1 MPWHNF
7 CLIAAL
13 LSAAAVDHALGQE
26 APEEESDEAVL
37 EVLRVTGSRITRPDY
52 TSLSPTVTIDAE
64 TIRLGGYTQLED
76 LVNDLPQ
83 LAPAFDRTAN
93 NPGNGAVELDL
104 RGLGAKRTLIML
116 NGRRAAPHSVFGAAD
131 INTIP
136 AGLVERVE
144 VVTGG
149 ASAVYGSDAVAGV
162 VNFVLD
168 TDFDGVEAR
177 VQYDR
182 FEEGDGA
189 LRDLN
194 LLFGLGDGPG
204 HLTGFINLQD
214 REQVLAGDRPFTSVI
229 LQEGADGRLV
239 ESGSPG
245 TPAGVLFFG
254 PFVLPDGTLTT
265 NTGGFNASVTFDEN
279 GDPRQYVEPA
289 DLYNFQPSNYLQTPL
304 ERQVFGLFG
313 DYEFSAARGFFELL
327 YSRSETTSQLAP
339 PVSFNFFSMNVDH
352 PLLTPEQQTL
362 LMDNFVPDD
371 SGIVDFFLGRR
382 LPETGPRRITRDSD
396 SLRAVVGI
404 EGRFDFD
411 WDWSVAYSYSETD
424 SDELF
429 ENGVL
434 GSRVAQALLADPGT
448 GECFDPSNG
457 CVPISLFGPGA
468 IPLEAVAFLDAGTR
482 RNRGTVE
489 ENIVTAT
496 LSGRPFELPA
506 GAVST
511 VFGFEYRDLASRVV
525 PDPTLRGEG
534 VLGFGSASA
543 VDGGFDVSEVFF
555 EAYLPLFESHS
566 GHQALGLETGYRHA
580 DYSLS
585 GSVGNWKLGLDW
597 RITDAIRV
605 RIMNQRAT
613 RAPNIDELFREPFE
627 SFAPLQFVND
637 YCSASADPVA
647 SGLSEVCIAQGLPA
661 DQVGVFEATP
671 GVPVRFIEEGGNT
684 ALEPE
689 EAETLTAGIVI
700 QTQSGW
706 SLSADYFDIV
716 IEDAIGAI
724 GNSALFEL
732 CAREAS
738 ESSPFCSGVRR
749 GPTGDI
755 DQVINPQ
762 LNLAKARA
770 EGVDLS
776 AARRFDLPESVALF
790 DGYANLDFRVFYT
803 HTMKSGQK
811 NSDLAP
817 FVDCAGFFS
826 GLCAPAFT
834 PNFVVP
840 DHRATTRLTYH
851 SGPLSVNLNWQWIG
865 KLDSHL
871 PITRELQPEAAFSSE
886 LEQVSAQNYFDLAFR
901 YFLGEKV
908 EIHAGISNL
917 LENKP
922 PLMGFG
928 ATQSNT
934 APQLYDVFG
943 RRYFLG
949 VTFRSY

>member
-1 MPWHNF
+1 MV
-7 CLIAAL
+7 AL
-13 LSAAAVDHALGQE
+13 LLALAVGQVSGQDPPDEDSDESAADVM
-26 APEEESDEAVL
+26 V
-37 EVLRVTGSRITRPDY
+37 VTGTRITRPDY
-52 TSLSPTVTIDAE
+52 SSLSPIVSVDAE
-64 TIRLGGYTQLED
+64 TIRLGGFTQLED
-76 LVNDLPQ
+76 LLNDLPQ
-83 LAPAFDRTAN
+83 LAPNLDRTGN

-104 RGLGAKRTLIML
+104 RGLGTNRTLIML
-116 NGRRAAPHSVFGAAD
+116 NGRRAAPHSVFGAVD

-149 ASAVYGSDAVAGV
+149 ASAVYGSDAIAGV
-162 VNFVLD
+162 VNFILD

-177 VQYDR
+177 VQYDS
-182 FEEGDGA
+182 FEEGDGR
-189 LRDLN
+189 LVDVN
-194 LLFGLGDGPG
+194 LLFGVGDGPG
-204 HLTGFINLQD
+204 HLTGFVNWQD
-214 REQVLAGDRPFTSVI
+214 RKQVLAGDRPFTSVI

-265 NTGGFNASVTFDEN
+265 NTGSFDASVTFANN

-304 ERQVFGLFG
+304 ERQVVGLFG
-313 DYEFSAARGFFELL
+313 DYEFAAARGFFELL
-327 YSRSETTSQLAP
+327 YSRNRTTSQLAP

-352 PLLTPEQQTL
+352 PLLTPAQRTL
-362 LMDNFVPDD
+362 LMDNFNPDD
-371 SGIVDFFLGRR
+371 NGIVDFFLGRR
-382 LPETGPRRITRDSD
+382 LLETGPRRITREAD

-404 EGRFDFD
+404 EGRFDFG

-424 SDELF
+424 ADELF
-429 ENGVL
+429 DNGVL
-434 GSRVAQALLADPGT
+434 SSRVSQALLADPGT
-448 GECFDPSNG
+448 GQCFDPSDG
-457 CVPISLFGPGA
+457 CVPINLFGPGA
-468 IPLEAVAFLDAGTR
+468 IPTDAVSFLDAGTR
-482 RNRGTVE
+482 RNRATVE

-496 LSGRPFELPA
+496 LAGSPFKLPA
-506 GAVST
+506 GPVST
-511 VFGFEYRDLASRVV
+511 VFGFEFRDLSSRVV
-525 PDPTLRGEG
+525 PDQSLLGEG
-534 VLGFGSASA
+534 VLGFVSASA
-543 VDGGFDVSEVFF
+543 VDGGFDVSEFF
-555 EAYLPLFESHS
+555 IETYVPIFDSDS
-566 GHQALGLETGYRHA
+566 GPWALGLEAGYRHA

-597 RITDAIRV
+597 RITDAVSV
-605 RIMNQRAT
+605 RIMQQRAT
-613 RAPNIDELFREPFE
+613 RAPNIDELFRQPFE
-627 SFAPLQFVND
+627 SFAPIRFADD
-637 YCSASADPVA
+637 YCSASSDPA
-647 SGLSEVCIAQGLPA
+647 ANGLTDVCIAQGLPD

-671 GVPVRFIEEGGNT
+671 GLPVQFFEGGGNT

-689 EAETLTAGIVI
+689 EADTFTAGIVV
-700 QTQSGW
+700 QTISGW
-706 SLSADYFDIV
+706 SLSADYFDIE
-716 IEDAIGAI
+716 IEDAIGTVGI
-724 GNSALFEL
+724 SALFDL
-732 CAREAS
+732 CARDAS
-738 ESSPFCSGVRR
+738 ISSPFCSGVSR

-762 LNLAKARA
+762 FNLAEARA

-776 AARRFDLPESVALF
+776 AARRFDLPGAAALF
-790 DGYANLDFRVFYT
+790 DGYANLTFRVLFT
-803 HTMKSGQK
+803 HTMTSGQK

-826 GLCAPAFT
+826 GLCSPAFT

-840 DHRATTRLTYH
+840 DDRARTRLTYD

-871 PITRELQPEAAFSSE
+871 PITGELQPDAAFPSE
-886 LEQVSAQNYFDLAFR
+886 LEQVSAQNYFDLSFR
-901 YFLGEKV
+901 YSLGEKV
-908 EIHAGISNL
+908 EFHGGISNL

-922 PLMGFG
+922 PLMGLG

-943 RRYFLG
+943 RRYFVGL
-949 VTFRSY
+949 TYRLY